1 MIQITEMSG
10 PSPSKKRGRPHKA
23 APVPDE
29 ESPGV
34 GGEHPQMVVVIDE
47 SEGANSNEQAIK

>member
-1 MIQITEMSG
+1 MSG
-10 PSPSKKRGRPHKA
+10 PSSSKKRGRPHKA

>member
-1 MIQITEMSG
+1 MSG

-29 ESPGV
+29 ESPD
-34 GGEHPQMVVVIDE
+34 HPQMVVVIDE